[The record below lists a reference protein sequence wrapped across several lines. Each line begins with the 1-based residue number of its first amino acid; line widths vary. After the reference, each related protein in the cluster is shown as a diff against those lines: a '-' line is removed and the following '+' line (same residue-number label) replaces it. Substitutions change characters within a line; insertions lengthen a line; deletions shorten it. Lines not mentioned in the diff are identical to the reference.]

1 MISGGPQNPEMVTKK
16 TWVKFLNF
24 SKSIKV
30 LTRYWRIT
38 WPNSRRN
45 WKFRG
50 LSSKLKA
57 AFAQMVFV
65 YWKKQL
71 WNWAVV
77 LAASWGKRTGF
88 RNQFLPN
95 CRVWKQLSPLR
106 KGDPERKEPLPEP
119 AGSAE
124 DTFVKPPTPWWKR
137 VKSFETLNYS
147 CNYFFFRYNDQTP
160 RKENIV
166 NSNQQNK
173 VDIRKRL

>member
-1 MISGGPQNPEMVTKK
+1 M
-16 TWVKFLNF
+16 
-24 SKSIKV
+24 